1 MSDPANA
8 LIEYYASRGLS
19 GVMATHELHTQIN
32 GDHIIFGGGWTET
45 TEKAAS
51 SLRRRMKRSSIT
63 EVNVW

>member
-51 SLRRRMKRSSIT
+51 C
-63 EVNVW
+63 